1 MITMKGLILF
11 LSAMLFTRLS
21 TDLASIN
28 TLSSSP
34 LKDEEIYSLNGQR
47 VSNTSKGIY
56 IKNGKK
62 VIL

>member
-1 MITMKGLILF
+1 MITMNRLILC
-11 LSAMLFTRLS
+11 LCAMLPLLS
-21 TDLASIN
+21 TGLASIN